1 MNGENVEKVYKAL
14 KRLTW
19 QMENYASWDC
29 SLDNP
34 CEKALQDAK
43 EIISRVEG
51 FETKSFRDYLRI
63 MSEEDEKPCT
73 SSK

>member
-14 KRLTW
+14 KRLVW
-19 QMENYASWDC
+19 QMENYAEWDH
-29 SLDNP
+29 SKDNP

-51 FETKSFRDYLRI
+51 FETKSFRDYVRI